1 MLRLAGVKAGYGSIE
16 VLRGL
21 DLQVNQGEIVTL
33 IGANGAGKSTCLMT
47 LSGLVRAAAGSI
59 LFQGREIAT
68 LPPHEIVALGL
79 VQVPEGRRI
88 LARFT
93 VAENLE
99 MGAFLRRDPAQIHR
113 EIQGFYERFP
123 LLGQRRAQ
131 PAGTLSGG
139 EQQLLALARAL
150 LARPRLLML
159 DEPSLGLAPLMIQ
172 QVFALLRE
180 LNQTQ
185 GLTLLLVEQ
194 NAHLALGL
202 AHRAYVLEQGRIV
215 LQGAALELAASE
227 AVKKAYLGLL

>member
-59 LFQGREIAT
+59 LFQCREIAT
-68 LPPHEIVALGL
+68 LPPHE
-79 VQVPEGRRI
+79 VPEGRRI

-202 AHRAYVLEQGRIV
+202 AHRAYVLEQARPWNW
-215 LQGAALELAASE
+215 LPAKQ
-227 AVKKAYLGLL
+227 